1 MPPRESQKGLRDAGS
16 RTCGPGPGGAMLGM
30 VDPVAASLA
39 RSSTGRSGPSAAVV
53 AADGPPGLAPGP
65 AVPGVAAGGLGAD
78 CEHAGV
84 GYPHGHAVLGTLGH
98 AGVSGAHAGPEA
110 GLQALGALGAEEGSL
125 GGVNPGEPE
134 GIGSESR
141 RRGRK
146 CPSGYLGCWT
156 GIEAP
161 DRPVL
166 GRDGGRCEGSEG
178 VYLEPVVSTP
188 PAGWF

>member
-1 MPPRESQKGLRDAGS
+1 
-16 RTCGPGPGGAMLGM
+16 MLGM

-78 CEHAGV
+78 GLHAGV

-134 GIGSESR
+134 GIASESR
-141 RRGRK
+141 RRGCK

-156 GIEAP
+156 GTEAP
-161 DRPVL
+161 DRPVP
-166 GRDGGRCEGSEG
+166 GRAGGRCEGVGRRLLWLTRVIRTVVFTNFRTRLSAVG
-178 VYLEPVVSTP
+178 LSFYQVSALESKV
-188 PAGWF
+188 